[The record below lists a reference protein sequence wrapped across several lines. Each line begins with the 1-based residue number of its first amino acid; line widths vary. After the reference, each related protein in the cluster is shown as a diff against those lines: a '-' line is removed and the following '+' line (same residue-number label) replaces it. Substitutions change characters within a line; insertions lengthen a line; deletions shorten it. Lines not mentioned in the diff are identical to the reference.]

1 MSKRRENQYLRSVL
15 DNFFFYNID
24 VYINKFILSEIPSI
38 ANKHEK
44 QFMK

>member
-38 ANKHEK
+38 ANKHKK